1 MDRCEED
8 VIISCGL
15 YLAEEEK
22 RKKMK
27 MLDS

>member
-15 YLAEEEK
+15 YLLSEEEEK
-22 RKKMK
+22 KKI
-27 MLDS
+27 LDS